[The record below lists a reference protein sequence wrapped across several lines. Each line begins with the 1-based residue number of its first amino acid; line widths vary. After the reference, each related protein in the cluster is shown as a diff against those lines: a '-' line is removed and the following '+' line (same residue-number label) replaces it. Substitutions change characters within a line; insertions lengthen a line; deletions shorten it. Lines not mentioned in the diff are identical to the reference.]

1 MTATEATKHLES
13 AAVESS
19 FLDDLVY
26 NCKSEEANDINNAG
40 KESQL
45 RYLRDEGM
53 TDEQIVARMFD

>member
-13 AAVESS
+13 VAVESS

-26 NCKSEEANDINNAG
+26 NLKSKEASDINNEG
-40 KESQL
+40 KKSQL
-45 RYLRDEGM
+45 CYLRDNGM

>member
-1 MTATEATKHLES
+1 MTAAEATKHLAS
-13 AAVESS
+13 IAVESS

-26 NCKSEEANDINNAG
+26 NCKVEEASDINNEG

-45 RYLRDEGM
+45 CYLRDKGM